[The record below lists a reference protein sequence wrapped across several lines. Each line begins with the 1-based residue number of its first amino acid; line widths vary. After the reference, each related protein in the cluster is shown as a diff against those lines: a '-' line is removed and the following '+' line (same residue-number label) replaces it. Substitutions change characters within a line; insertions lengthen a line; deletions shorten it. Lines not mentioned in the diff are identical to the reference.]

1 MFRRPFRL
9 ALERAADVFTPRQAK
24 SPIASVDTRMAWMR
38 GGAILANARLLPV
51 TAELAASGTPLGY
64 WRGLHPRLRTEF
76 ELALLARGRQLGAG
90 GSGYEVTVIGMR
102 HARTLQRAARRLI
115 AVASA
120 SGEKVIEIVHVE
132 VSRRCGMTS
141 VRIGAQPLRLQPALE
156 DFIEL
161 NERSA

>member
-9 ALERAADVFTPRQAK
+9 ALERAADVFTPRQAT
-24 SPIASVDTRMAWMR
+24 SPIASVDTRMARMR

-51 TAELAASGTPLGY
+51 TAELAASGMPLGY

-76 ELALLARGRQLGAG
+76 ELALLARGQQLGAAG
-90 GSGYEVTVIGMR
+90 PGYEVNVIGMR

-115 AVASA
+115 VVASA

>member
-1 MFRRPFRL
+1 MFRRPFTFVL
-9 ALERAADVFTPRQAK
+9 SRAAEALTVLPK
-24 SPIASVDTRMAWMR
+24 PPIASIGARMEGLR

-51 TAELAASGTPLGY
+51 TAEIAASGMPLGY

-76 ELALLARGRQLGAG
+76 ELALLARGRQLGAAG
-90 GSGYEVTVIGMR
+90 PAYEVTVIGMR

-115 AVASA
+115 ALATA
-120 SGEKVIEIVHVE
+120 AGEKVVEIVHVE

-141 VRIGAQPLRLQPALE
+141 VRVGAQPLRLQPALE
-156 DFIEL
+156 DLHEL